1 MVVVSSFGSEYGKSV
16 CEMFPLFRFFFSQL
30 KSYEKREGK
39 IVATFLVIDK
49 TNSRLCA
56 VLLEEEEERPELWE
70 CRPLLLLLLPSFIF
84 EYKTQR
90 KSKSKNRTQTGRN
103 TRVGRLL
110 HPLWRKKERKEVWR
124 WHATFEWIECYSI
137 LLLKLLLFSIYC
149 TCHERVIELLR
160 HAGIAPQF
168 SFYFPLAQSSITQK
182 TYWDYNLQ
190 RNDQMNQKVV
200 YNWPRRIQQLNC
212 A

>member
-1 MVVVSSFGSEYGKSV
+1 MNDEVGVAASAAAVASCNKMPSRLSQPLVRLNSSHQQFKRETNSQFENGRSLVVWFRIWEKRLRNVSAFQ
-16 CEMFPLFRFFFSQL
+16 LFSQS

-70 CRPLLLLLLPSFIF
+70 CRPLLLLLLLPSFIF

-110 HPLWRKKERKEVWR
+110 HPLWCKKERKEVWR
-124 WHATFEWIECYSI
+124 WHATFE
-137 LLLKLLLFSIYC
+137 
-149 TCHERVIELLR
+149 
-160 HAGIAPQF
+160 
-168 SFYFPLAQSSITQK
+168 
-182 TYWDYNLQ
+182 
-190 RNDQMNQKVV
+190 
-200 YNWPRRIQQLNC
+200 
-212 A
+212 